1 VIRTYIVPLAALAGV
16 AITIATVLHGNQVA
30 PAPPPLAQPPQAPFP
45 SYLAG
50 AGIVEA
56 STENIAV
63 GTPVS
68 GIVTAIYV
76 KWGERVKAG
85 DPLFKIDDRDLQAQ
99 LLPAI
104 AKVKEAEATLAM
116 ARTQLR
122 LAQSVPD
129 KRAISVEE
137 LSNRRSVVAIDEAA
151 LASAEAQVEQLK
163 IEIERRTVRALV
175 SGQILQIKTHL
186 GEFAPSGVISPSL
199 MLLGQ
204 DTPNLHVR
212 IDIDENDVWRFRPGA
227 LAVAFV
233 RGNSALETPLNF
245 VRLEPY
251 VVPKVSLTGQT
262 TERVDTRVLQV
273 IYSFDQ
279 AELPVYVGQQMDVF
293 IQAPIVAS
301 VNVHYQSG
309 NGP

>member
-1 VIRTYIVPLAALAGV
+1 VIRKFIVPLAAIAGV
-16 AITIATVLHGNQVA
+16 AVAIVIVLHANQVA
-30 PAPPPLAQPPQAPFP
+30 PALPPIVQPPKAPFS

-76 KWGERVKAG
+76 RWGERVKAG
-85 DPLFKIDDRDLQAQ
+85 YPLFKIDDRDLQAQ

-137 LSNRRSVVAIDEAA
+137 LCNRRSVVAIDEAA
-151 LASAEAQVEQLK
+151 LASAEAQVQQLK

-175 SGQILQIKTHL
+175 SGQILQIKTRL
-186 GEFAPSGVISPSL
+186 GEFAPSGVVSPAL

-212 IDIDENDVWRFRPGA
+212 IDIDENDAWRFRPGA

-262 TERVDTRVLQV
+262 AERVDTRVLQV

-293 IQAPIVAS
+293 IQAPMVAS
-301 VNVHYQSG
+301 ANVHHLSQ
-309 NGP
+309 NGH

>member
-1 VIRTYIVPLAALAGV
+1 MVPLAALAGV
-16 AITIATVLHGNQVA
+16 AVAIATVLHGNQVA
-30 PAPPPLAQPPQAPFP
+30 PALLPIAQPPKAPFA

-76 KWGERVKAG
+76 RWGERVKAG

-104 AKVKEAEATLAM
+104 AKVKETEATLAM

-137 LSNRRSVVAIDEAA
+137 LSNRRSVVAIDEAS
-151 LASAEAQVEQLK
+151 LASAEAQVQQLK
-163 IEIERRTVRALV
+163 IKIERRTVRALV

-186 GEFAPSGVISPSL
+186 GEFAPNGVVNPAL

-212 IDIDENDVWRFRPGA
+212 IDVDENDAWRFRPGA
-227 LAVAFV
+227 PAVAFV

-262 TERVDTRVLQV
+262 SESVDTRVLQV

-293 IQAPIVAS
+293 IQAPMVAS
-301 VNVHYQSG
+301 TNVHHLSR

>member
-1 VIRTYIVPLAALAGV
+1 MIRRYMVPLMALAGV
-16 AITIATVLHGNQVA
+16 AVAVATVLHGSQTT
-30 PAPPPLAQPPQAPFP
+30 PAFPPIAQAPKAPFG

-99 LLPAI
+99 LLPAT
-104 AKVKEAEATLAM
+104 AKVKEAEATLEM

-137 LSNRRSVVAIDEAA
+137 LSNRHSVVAIDEAA
-151 LASAEAQVEQLK
+151 LASAEAQVQQLK
-163 IEIERRTVRALV
+163 VESERRTVRALV

-186 GEFAPSGVISPSL
+186 GEFAPSGVVSPAL

-212 IDIDENDVWRFRPGA
+212 IDIDENDAWRFRPGA
-227 LAVAFV
+227 PAVAFV

-251 VVPKVSLTGQT
+251 VVPKVSLTGQI
-262 TERVDTRVLQV
+262 TERVDARVLQV
-273 IYSFDQ
+273 IYSFNQ

-293 IQAPIVAS
+293 IRAPTVAPA
-301 VNVHYQSG
+301 NVHHLSRT
-309 NGP
+309 GP

>member
-1 VIRTYIVPLAALAGV
+1 MIRKFIVPLAAIAGV
-16 AITIATVLHGNQVA
+16 AVAIVIVLHANQVA
-30 PAPPPLAQPPQAPFP
+30 PALPPIVQPPKAPFS

-76 KWGERVKAG
+76 RWGERVKAG
-85 DPLFKIDDRDLQAQ
+85 YPLFKIDDRDLQAQ

-151 LASAEAQVEQLK
+151 LASAEAQVQQLK

-186 GEFAPSGVISPSL
+186 GEFAPSGVVSPAL

-212 IDIDENDVWRFRPGA
+212 IDIDENDAWRFRPGA
-227 LAVAFV
+227 PAVAFV

-251 VVPKVSLTGQT
+251 VVPKVSLTGQI
-262 TERVDTRVLQV
+262 TERVDARVLQV
-273 IYSFDQ
+273 IYSFNQ

-293 IQAPIVAS
+293 IRAPTVAPA
-301 VNVHYQSG
+301 NVHHLSRT
-309 NGP
+309 GP